1 MSAIESRTMADI
13 FTLLDRWRHL
23 PAYRLEPNLAPF
35 FGLFLRDVLTAHFGV
50 PMHRIV
56 IPEFPLRKGT
66 LSGDGSNGSNQSQKV
81 DYVAFS
87 EDLTTAY
94 FVELK
99 TDMGSVREE
108 QNKYL
113 EEARNAGLQKLVEG
127 IVDIY
132 GATGKEAKYCHL
144 LFLLFQL
151 GLVEHPTPKKADRSK
166 VGDPYFDWRSAFAG
180 VKATKA
186 GESIAVEVVFI
197 QPRDDNFEYIDFP
210 AVADT
215 VQKTGDLGCMFANYL
230 RQWTEE
236 AGLRDPRRLL
246 PWKER

>member
-1 MSAIESRTMADI
+1 MSAIESRTMADV

-35 FGLFLRDVLTAHFGV
+35 FGLFLRDVLKAHFGV
-50 PMHRIV
+50 PMHPVV

-66 LSGDGSNGSNQSQKV
+66 LSGKGSNGSNQSQKV
-81 DYVAFS
+81 DCVAFS
-87 EDLTTAY
+87 EDLETAY

-113 EEARNAGLQKLVEG
+113 EEARNVGLQELVEG
-127 IVDIY
+127 IVAICGETDK
-132 GATGKEAKYCHL
+132 GAKYRHL

-151 GLVEHPTPKKADRSK
+151 ELVELPKLKEVDRIK
-166 VGDPYFDWRSAFAG
+166 VGDPNIDWRSVFEG
-180 VKATKA
+180 VEATKA

-197 QPRDDNFEYIDFP
+197 QPRDDNFKYIDFP
-210 AVADT
+210 TVADT

-236 AGLRDPRRLL
+236 AGLRDPRDSL
-246 PWKER
+246 PR